1 MGLFDFIKN
10 VGKDIFGGGD
20 EATQI
25 QQLITTELGD
35 KVKNLKV
42 EFKDGVVTLHGAC
55 DSAEVKEK
63 AILLAGNL
71 KGVSKVDDTYFS
83 APAAVE
89 TFQFY
94 TIQKGDS
101 LSKIAKKYY
110 GDAMKYPVL
119 FEANREV
126 IKNPDLIYPGQVVRV
141 PKINK

>member
-10 VGKDIFGGGD
+10 AGKNIFGGGD

-25 QQLITTELGD
+25 QEMISTELGD

-42 EFKDGVVTLHGAC
+42 EFSEGVVKLYGSC

-71 KGVSKVDDTYFS
+71 KGVSKVDDTNLS
-83 APAAVE
+83 APAPVE
-89 TFQFY
+89 LFQFY
-94 TIQKGDS
+94 TIQKGDT
-101 LSKIAKKYY
+101 LSKIARKYY
-110 GDAMKYPVL
+110 GDPMKYPVL

-141 PKINK
+141 PKLK